1 MTSFADPVQNLK
13 KLISFKSVSNTPI
26 LDLCEWVRD
35 ACTSFGFK
43 CDLQY
48 DSNDKTKAN
57 VVATLGPQVPG
68 GLILSGHL
76 DVVPTEGQPWS
87 SNPFELTQKQGRL
100 YGRGASDMK
109 GFIAATLSA
118 LSQISSSRLHGQKS
132 LSKPLVLIWT
142 YDEEVGCKGSAEFA
156 KHPLPD
162 WYPREALIGEPTDMR
177 IFRMHPGHVT
187 FKIVT
192 QGLAAHSSKPD
203 LGRSAIKIASRLL
216 LELES
221 LEKELNSEQRLQEY
235 LERPYVTLNVGMI
248 NGGKAVNIVPDRC
261 EILVGYRPLP
271 GDHAQAVFRRFEE
284 RVRNLELPD
293 VILTLENIT
302 PALLTKEG
310 QPLQSLLQPHS
321 QSHVCKAASFATDG
335 GNLSSLGIE
344 SLIFGPGS
352 IDVAH
357 KADEFIETQAL
368 LQTPQIIADIIR
380 RRCQ

>member
-13 KLISFKSVSNTPI
+13 KLVSFKSVSNTPI
-26 LDLCEWVRD
+26 LDLCEWVHD
-35 ACTSFGFK
+35 ACTSFGFT
-43 CDLQY
+43 CELQY
-48 DSNDKTKAN
+48 DANDKTKAN
-57 VVATLGPQVPG
+57 VIATLGPQVPG

-87 SNPFELTQKQGRL
+87 SNPFELTERKGRL

-109 GFIAATLSA
+109 GFVAATLAS
-118 LSQISSSRLHGQKS
+118 LNQINCDS

-142 YDEEVGCKGSAEFA
+142 YDEEIGCKGSAQFA
-156 KHPLPD
+156 RHVRSLPD

-177 IFRMHPGHVT
+177 ILRMHPGHVT
-187 FKIVT
+187 FKIVA

-203 LGRSAIKIASRLL
+203 LGRSAIKAASQLL
-216 LELES
+216 VELER
-221 LEKELNSEQRLQEY
+221 LENELNSEKRLQEY

-271 GDHAQAVFRRFEE
+271 GDDARAVFHRFEE

-293 VILTLENIT
+293 VTLTLENIT

-310 QPLQSLLQPHS
+310 LPLQDLLK
-321 QSHVCKAASFATDG
+321 SHAHGNQCGAASFATDG
-335 GNLSSLGIE
+335 GNLASVGIE

-357 KADEFIETQAL
+357 KADEYIETQAL
-368 LQTPQIIADIIR
+368 LQTPQILADIIR
-380 RRCQ
+380 GRCQ

>member
-13 KLISFKSVSNTPI
+13 KLVSFKSVSDTPI
-26 LDLCEWVRD
+26 LDLCEWVHD
-35 ACTSFGFK
+35 ACASFGFK
-43 CDLQY
+43 CELQY
-48 DSNDKTKAN
+48 DANDKTKAN
-57 VVATLGPQVPG
+57 VVATIGPEVPG

-87 SNPFELTQKQGRL
+87 SNPFELTERQGRL

-109 GFIAATLSA
+109 GFIAATLAA
-118 LSQISSSRLHGQKS
+118 LNQINRDAF
-132 LSKPLVLIWT
+132 SKPLVLIWT
-142 YDEEVGCKGSAEFA
+142 YDEEIGCKGSAQFA
-156 KHPLPD
+156 RNLKNLPD
-162 WYPREALIGEPTDMR
+162 WYPREALIGEPTDMQ
-177 IFRMHPGHVT
+177 ILRMHPGHVT

-192 QGLAAHSSKPD
+192 LGLAAHSSKPD
-203 LGRSAIKIASRLL
+203 LGRSAIKSASKLL
-216 LELES
+216 LELER
-221 LEKELNSEQRLQEY
+221 LEKELNAEQRLQEY

-271 GDHAQAVFRRFEE
+271 GDDAKAVFRRFEE
-284 RVRNLELPD
+284 RVRDLELPD
-293 VILTLENIT
+293 VTLSLENIT
-302 PALLTKEG
+302 PALLTNEG
-310 QPLQSLLQPHS
+310 LPLQNLLQTHAHGD
-321 QSHVCKAASFATDG
+321 QCGAASFATDG
-335 GNLSSLGIE
+335 GNLASVGIE

-357 KADEFIETQAL
+357 KADEFIEAQAL